1 MNILCQ
7 HEPTTKSLVVWS
19 SRLDG
24 DVMDVHGYSIFDR
37 NSRLD
42 IQSLLIKLD
51 KALHFSW
58 DHCFGREPG

>member
-1 MNILCQ
+1 
-7 HEPTTKSLVVWS
+7 
-19 SRLDG
+19 
-24 DVMDVHGYSIFDR
+24 MDVHGYSIFDR